1 MEKVRRQVPVRNI
14 DECIRFQDPK
24 DEELLGFYFDKFN
37 LHKRDVNPFIKVS
50 NASNGDSS

>member
-14 DECIRFQDPK
+14 DESIRFQDPK